1 MRMTNHR
8 ATLASLA
15 AISLLVAA
23 CGKKDADERAPTD
36 TAAGTVAPP
45 AAALSVADVRL
56 GKSVDANKRVPDETD
71 DFKMRDTVYASVV
84 TNGAASNATLTTIWR
99 FQDGQLVDSTAQT
112 IAPTGEAASAFFI
125 MKPDG
130 LPKGKY
136 TVTVLLNGVEA
147 RKKDFEVDD

>member
-1 MRMTNHR
+1 MRMTNYR
-8 ATLASLA
+8 VTVASLA
-15 AISLLVAA
+15 AISLLVAG

-36 TAAGTVAPP
+36 TAAGTIAPS
-45 AAALSVADVRL
+45 AALSVADVRL
-56 GKSVDANKRVPDETD
+56 GKSVDANKRVADETD

-99 FQDGQLVDSTAQT
+99 FQDGQVVDSTAQT

-147 RKKDFEVDD
+147 RKKEFEVDD